1 MSEKEVQIFKFSEDD
16 RKLFRGLTKWIRFF
30 SLMYLV
36 MWLVL
41 SVAIITSMWL
51 IWGSN

>member
-1 MSEKEVQIFKFSEDD
+1 MSEKEVQIFKFSEED
-16 RKLFRGLTKWIRFF
+16 RKLFRGLTKWMRFF

-41 SVAIITSMWL
+41 ICTIIVSMWL
-51 IWGSN
+51 IWGTR